1 MASKGLTK
9 RQITLLQT
17 ALGKAGLKSSRFEGR
32 YRLLLAQYRQPTGK
46 SVTSCKQLNHGQ
58 LEDMLAI
65 CEAYGWRMPG
75 KPEDYYRMK
84 RARSESF
91 ASSAQQAAID
101 HLRGDLGWNDYQL
114 EGMLKRMTG
123 GFVTNVVAL
132 NPAQAFDVI
141 EALKSMVGRQVGK
154 HYKNLKEV
162 HADMEVKNG
171 ETCKVG

>member
-1 MASKGLTK
+1 MLTK
-9 RQITLLQT
+9 DQIKLIQT
-17 ALGKAGLKSSRFEGR
+17 AVRGAGLRSARAEGR
-32 YRLLLAQYRQPTGK
+32 YRLLLGQYRQPTGK
-46 SVTSCKQLNHGQ
+46 PVTSCKQLNHGQ

-75 KPEDYYRMK
+75 KPEDYYRVKRMK
-84 RARSESF
+84 KESI

-123 GFVTNVVAL
+123 GFVINVVAL

-141 EALKSMVGRQVGK
+141 EALKAMVGRRTGK
-154 HYKNLKEV
+154 QYNNLKEV
-162 HADMEVKNG
+162 QADMEVNNG
-171 ETCKVG
+171 ACKVG